1 MTHKRKVLTK
11 TSLIW
16 LSGILAFLI
25 GSGLWAWN
33 RFGPSSHKTYV
44 QVTEGFPMARTLDSA
59 SHACDLTIRRY
70 RQIGREMQ
78 FELAANA
85 GGLAPYD
92 VKITQNGQ
100 TQTFQAVPHRY
111 GTWLTIADVQV
122 KGGEAQIHVSSLG
135 QQGCQTTAAFNFEAA
150 AANEVV
156 DLKEW
161 IRQGSKDNW
170 LDVRPIRKDGK
181 LYLRDFANYNDSRTK
196 VVMIDGIVVQ
206 GLENGIEVKPGYLY
220 SITARWIDAP
230 YNDWWNAAK
239 NRSVRQQNIYIAGK
253 PDQTTANALT
263 RIGIPDWFS
272 PSRTI
277 NVDFDTKF
285 PEFEPIKDKLVM
297 QYRLN
302 NYVPSDN
309 YYKRGIG
316 YLSNTEKDY
325 PAEKLHYTAT
335 PNYFGDKDE
344 KWFASL
350 SKEQVEALAGIP
362 GFGVYAY
369 DFEFWNQHYPK
380 EVIQRLIWFSKV
392 VKKNHPNMHLMD
404 YWGGGA
410 YTNPHINT
418 VGGANPK
425 DFIKEYSEPKA
436 NNPNFDPLPNGDSFR
451 DIFNTVPI
459 DVYPKPMFAIDN
471 AGNSPNNFVLLS
483 AIHSLRINKLLPY
496 QKNNKFIFYGWNRY
510 MPLYKDP
517 IVPWNYQLTDP
528 KGELIMNQLEMMPA
542 SQALS
547 FSLFSLI
554 LFDGYYLWHDGAPS
568 AKNPNAYKL
577 SKDMWGWGYE
587 WYAADGKTPESE
599 VGRNTSGGTAAPY
612 WDFPTE
618 YYALGNWMAKQVE
631 DVIVGG
637 QNQDLAF
644 QLNGQWVQPRKEQAL
659 LAIDG
664 KQPFVTSI
672 VKGNQIVVL
681 GVDSFQQPS
690 AQRKMKVRL
699 PDGTEAEIELYG
711 NWPSLYR
718 GTLKK

>member
-1 MTHKRKVLTK
+1 MTK
-11 TSLIW
+11 TSFLWI
-16 LSGILAFLI
+16 SGILAFLI

-33 RFGPSSHKTYV
+33 RFGPSGHKSYV
-44 QVTEGFPMARTLDSA
+44 QVTEGFPTARTLDSA
-59 SHACDLTIRRY
+59 SHACDLVIRRY
-70 RQIGREMQ
+70 RQVGREMQ

-85 GGLAPYD
+85 GGLSPYD

-100 TQTFQAVPHRY
+100 TQTFQAVAHRY
-111 GTWLTIADVQV
+111 GTWLTIPDVQAA
-122 KGGEAQIHVSSLG
+122 GGEARISVTSLG
-135 QQGCQTTAAFNFEAA
+135 QQGCQTTAAFNFEGSVV
-150 AANEVV
+150 NEIV
-156 DLKEW
+156 DSKDW

-170 LDVRPIRKDGK
+170 LDVRPVRKDGK
-181 LYLRDFANYNDSRTK
+181 LFLRDFANYNDNRTK
-196 VVMIDGIVVQ
+196 VVMIDGIVVN
-206 GLENGIEVKPGYLY
+206 GLENGIEVQPGYLY
-220 SITARWIDAP
+220 SVIARWIDAP

-239 NRSVRQQNIYIAGK
+239 NRSVRQQNIWIAGK
-253 PDQTTANALT
+253 PAQTASNALT
-263 RIGIPDWFS
+263 RVDIPDWFS
-272 PSRTI
+272 PSRGI

-285 PEFEPIKDKLVM
+285 PEFEPIKGKLVM

-309 YYKRGIG
+309 YYKRGIS
-316 YLSNTEKDY
+316 YLSNTEKEY
-325 PAEKLHYTAT
+325 PAEKMHYTAT

-350 SKEQVEALAGIP
+350 SKEQVEALVGVP

-369 DFEFWNQHYPK
+369 DFEFWSQHYPK
-380 EVIQRLIWFSKV
+380 EVIQRLIWFSRV
-392 VKKNHPNMHLMD
+392 VKKNHPDMHLMD

-418 VGGANPK
+418 VGGADPK
-425 DFIKEYSEPKA
+425 KFISEYSAPKS

-451 DIFNTVPI
+451 EIFNTTPI
-459 DVYPKPMFAIDN
+459 DVYPKPMFATDN

-568 AKNPNAYKL
+568 AQNPNAYKL

-587 WYAADGKTPESE
+587 WYPADGKTPENE
-599 VGRNTSGGTAAPY
+599 VGRNTNGGTAAPY

-631 DVIVGG
+631 DVLTGG
-637 QNQDLAF
+637 QNRDLAF
-644 QLNGQWVQPRKEQAL
+644 QMNGQWIQPKKEQVL

-664 KQPFVTSI
+664 KQPFITSI

-681 GVDSFQQPS
+681 AVDSFQQPS

-699 PDGTEAEIELYG
+699 PDGVETEIELYG